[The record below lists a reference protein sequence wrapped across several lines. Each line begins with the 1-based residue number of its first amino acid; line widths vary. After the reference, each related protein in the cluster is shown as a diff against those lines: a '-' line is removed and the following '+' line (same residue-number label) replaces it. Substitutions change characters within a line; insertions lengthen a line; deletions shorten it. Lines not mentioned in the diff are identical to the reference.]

1 MDWNWTVVR
10 WQLLVSLE
18 LSQFQKNSEAE
29 WEKSLHWGKDFKG
42 IFFLHFANP
51 NMAFVRGSPSSTP
64 RTPNRLKVLLWKKKE
79 QKTRSDK
86 RNALLLKAATTTF
99 ILPVP
104 REAKRKMVSFVPWL
118 NLQYFGISNLFPIDE
133 FHFRRVVRDSSSPKN
148 QSGKNRKN
156 YCQNVISSWFPVH
169 EPFSGLICQ
178 WLERMSPR

>member
-1 MDWNWTVVR
+1 
-10 WQLLVSLE
+10 
-18 LSQFQKNSEAE
+18 
-29 WEKSLHWGKDFKG
+29 
-42 IFFLHFANP
+42 
-51 NMAFVRGSPSSTP
+51 MAFVRGSPSSTP

-99 ILPVP
+99 IFPIP

-148 QSGKNRKN
+148 QSGKKSEKLLSK
-156 YCQNVISSWFPVH
+156 CDQLMISSP
-169 EPFSGLICQ
+169 
-178 WLERMSPR
+178 